1 MILSKNFSIR
11 TAVFFIT
18 ILACFSSAAAQN
30 DAGTEAVDDAR
41 IGGVEKL
48 KIAVFPVFNLSGSPA
63 PLTTISWLMTEELKD
78 ADATFIAGEDL
89 DRVITK
95 YRIRYLGGLDGS
107 TAQAMRDEAG
117 AGGVLIPSLELYSET
132 IPPKIALT
140 ARLVST
146 KDPMEILWID
156 GIGIAGDDAP
166 GLLAYRLVKDPQI
179 LTRRAVRHL
188 ARSLMDFLSGQ
199 LKPIDSRTP
208 KEKFSP
214 ELIYRTAV
222 LAADK
227 TQAVAVVPFFNPSAR
242 SFAGE
247 ILALHF
253 VRELWAHENLR
264 VIEPGVLRD
273 QLLKSRIIMDSGIS
287 MAQADLIAH
296 YLHVDFILNGKVI
309 DYQDYRGYNGTAKVD
324 FSAQLF
330 DSASREVVW
339 SVKSYHAGDEGI
351 FFFDWGRVNTAY
363 ALAADMVQLAVKTIE

>member
-11 TAVFFIT
+11 AAVLFIT

-30 DAGTEAVDDAR
+30 DAGTGAVDDPR

-63 PLTTISWLMTEELKD
+63 PLTTISWLLTEELKD
-78 ADATFIAGEDL
+78 ADATFIAGADL

-117 AGGVLIPSLELYSET
+117 ADGVLIPSLELYSET

-140 ARLVST
+140 VRLVST

-179 LTRRAVRHL
+179 LTKRAVRHL
-188 ARSLMDFLSGQ
+188 ALSLMDFLSGQ

-208 KEKFSP
+208 KEKFGP

-227 TQAVAVVPFFNPSAR
+227 TQTVAVVPFFNPSAR

-287 MAQADLIAH
+287 LAQADLIAH